1 MPPLPTQ
8 AQPQH
13 ARGRRP
19 SGVCLLGQPRSRAS
33 HLPLGGCL
41 DADKATA
48 DRGLGAPY
56 LAQTYPDDHRHPRVG
71 EDTGGQH
78 PGHARRPA
86 LPEFTD
92 RGSLHHELL
101 WLPELLPVLR
111 TSIVAVRP
119 SDASNRLL
127 GSRQYSYA
135 AVASDSKITRPLNP
149 QKQAT
154 PSFDDRSAR
163 SPALHGAA
171 GARVSSALSS
181 PLSSATRCELVLL
194 PRSGSLRRPTAAAPT
209 RIPYM
214 WWDSPGH
221 S

>member
-1 MPPLPTQ
+1 MMRPKGRLATDIRTGTYRSFVLTPDPVDCWLATGRSPTTAARRPAPSPRYRVVDPREVGGMPPLPTQ
-8 AQPQH
+8 AQPQR

-48 DRGLGAPY
+48 DRGLRAPY

-71 EDTGGQH
+71 EDAGGQH

-101 WLPELLPVLR
+101 WLLELCR
-111 TSIVAVRP
+111 
-119 SDASNRLL
+119 
-127 GSRQYSYA
+127 Y
-135 AVASDSKITRPLNP
+135 
-149 QKQAT
+149 
-154 PSFDDRSAR
+154 
-163 SPALHGAA
+163 
-171 GARVSSALSS
+171 
-181 PLSSATRCELVLL
+181 
-194 PRSGSLRRPTAAAPT
+194 
-209 RIPYM
+209 
-214 WWDSPGH
+214 
-221 S
+221 